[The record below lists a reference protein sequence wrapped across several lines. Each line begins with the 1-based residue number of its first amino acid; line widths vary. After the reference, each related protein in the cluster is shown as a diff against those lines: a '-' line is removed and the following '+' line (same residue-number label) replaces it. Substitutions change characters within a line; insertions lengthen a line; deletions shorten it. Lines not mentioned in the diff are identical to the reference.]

1 MVFVRPVIKIVSI
14 HHPKRIVYV
23 VLDFSALQVNAQF
36 VIQEQNIQEQIAFVT
51 LAILEIAINVKN
63 VIPLVVHAQVLMQIN
78 VHLVLMFP

>member
-78 VHLVLMFP
+78 VHIVLMFP

>member
-1 MVFVRPVIKIVSI
+1 MIKIVSI

>member
-1 MVFVRPVIKIVSI
+1 MAFVRPVIKIVSI

-51 LAILEIAINVKN
+51 LVILEIAINAKN

>member
-63 VIPLVVHAQVLMQIN
+63 VIPLVVHAQALMQIN
-78 VHLVLMFP
+78 VHIVLMFP

>member
-23 VLDFSALQVNAQF
+23 VLDFSALQVDAQF

-78 VHLVLMFP
+78 VHIVLMFP

>member
-51 LAILEIAINVKN
+51 LVILEIAINAKN

>member
-51 LAILEIAINVKN
+51 LVILEIAINAKN

-78 VHLVLMFP
+78 VHIVLMFP